1 MDNENKSALIAI
13 GILLILAALFAIPI
27 GVPVT
32 RTDTFAQEVPLK
44 YTIREDP
51 TQSGFDG
58 FNSIT
63 YASIHITNE
72 DSYPGVWMINCHF
85 KTLTGTF
92 DSIIDIRAYPFEEK
106 HESCKADTRFGE
118 DVTFSYDV
126 AEAPTKQV
134 MVTREIIDSKNVPLI
149 FWLIGIR

>member
-13 GILLILAALFAIPI
+13 GTLLILAALFAIQI
-27 GVPVT
+27 GVPVS
-32 RTDTFAQEVPLK
+32 RTDTFPQEIPLK
-44 YTIREDP
+44 YIIREDP

-63 YASIHITNE
+63 YANIHITNE
-72 DSYPGVWMINCHF
+72 DSYPGVWKINCHF
-85 KTLTGTF
+85 KTLTRTF
-92 DSIIDIRAYPFEEK
+92 HSTIDIRAYPFEEK
-106 HESCKADTRFGE
+106 RESCKADTRFGE
-118 DVTFSYDV
+118 DVIFSYYV
-126 AEAPTKQV
+126 AEVPTKQV